1 MPEAE
6 RPTLGGREVNEN
18 RVNAGLLRCPRC
30 MSRLVSKC
38 GELRELQGLEAKL
51 WVPSNKQVGEKP
63 VSEENVAEAASSTS
77 VVSAQ
82 ETAPQELPTSKDDAY
97 SWAEKPYTFWWMVG
111 SMDDVDNLGLS
122 RVVQSPRGP
131 LKLAM
136 CCECQYGPV
145 GHQFGED
152 PRIWLACDLLHQQD
166 AALANNAEDFPLPQG
181 VDLGMLQQMIE
192 SGMATV
198 QFHVTFEQQRLGM
211 CLADADEQS
220 GGGVAV
226 VAFTDMGDG
235 STGPAELSG
244 QIKVGDRLSR
254 VNGKSTAGLDYTGVL
269 DMVIEASR
277 PVTITFERRGRAA
290 GGDVTG
296 EGGVARVTHEQWK
309 EPPPPTV
316 N

>member
-1 MPEAE
+1 M
-6 RPTLGGREVNEN
+6 
-18 RVNAGLLRCPRC
+18 
-30 MSRLVSKC
+30 
-38 GELRELQGLEAKL
+38 
-51 WVPSNKQVGEKP
+51 PSNNQVDGSRSARERH
-63 VSEENVAEAASSTS
+63 EAASRHPSYP
-77 VVSAQ
+77 Q
-82 ETAPQELPTSKDDAY
+82 ETLLRSCRPAWTTPTHGRKSRTHFGGW
-97 SWAEKPYTFWWMVG
+97 WARWTTRTIWFVT
-111 SMDDVDNLGLS
+111 
-122 RVVQSPRGP
+122 VVQSPRGP

-145 GHQFGED
+145 GHQFGQD

-235 STGPAELSG
+235 STDQRSS
-244 QIKVGDRLSR
+244 VGRSR
-254 VNGKSTAGLDYTGVL
+254 WATGSRASTA
-269 DMVIEASR
+269 
-277 PVTITFERRGRAA
+277 RALPGWIIRA
-290 GGDVTG
+290 FSI
-296 EGGVARVTHEQWK
+296 WS
-309 EPPPPTV
+309 
-316 N
+316 